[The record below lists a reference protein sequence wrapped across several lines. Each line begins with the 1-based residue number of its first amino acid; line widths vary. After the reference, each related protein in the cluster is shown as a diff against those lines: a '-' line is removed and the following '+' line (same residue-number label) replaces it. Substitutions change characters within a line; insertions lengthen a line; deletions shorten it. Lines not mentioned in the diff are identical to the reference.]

1 MKLENIKSA
10 EGSKY
15 DKYVIG
21 FIAKNKVEG
30 EMDFKEVERNFE
42 VEKNSVIKQMMVDAD
57 VNEKLFGIKKPRKE
71 DNKVVREG
79 EKEKKN

>member
-30 EMDFKEVERNFE
+30 EMDLKEIKRNF
-42 VEKNSVIKQMMVDAD
+42 
-57 VNEKLFGIKKPRKE
+57 
-71 DNKVVREG
+71 
-79 EKEKKN
+79 